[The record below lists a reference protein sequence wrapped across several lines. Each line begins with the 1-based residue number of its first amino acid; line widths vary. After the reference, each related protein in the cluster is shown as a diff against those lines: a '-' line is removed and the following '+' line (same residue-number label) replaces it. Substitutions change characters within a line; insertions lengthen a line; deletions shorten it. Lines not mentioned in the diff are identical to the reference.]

1 MNTIAS
7 ENTFP
12 SFSET
17 IWPRTNVWREIVIAL
32 LGSWL
37 IALTAQVVIPL
48 VPVPITG
55 QTFGVL
61 LISALLGRKRSVRSI
76 IAYLAQGS
84 VGFPFFAGATSG
96 IAKLLG
102 PTGGY
107 LFGFFLAA
115 YIVGWLSEKGWDRRF
130 ISTIGSMIIGNLII
144 YICGL
149 TWLSYFIGLNAG
161 LSAGLYPFIFGDI
174 LKILLA
180 AFILPYLWSWRAN
193 TTQTTLERGD

>member
-1 MNTIAS
+1 MNITAG

-17 IWPRTNVWREIVIAL
+17 VWPRTNVWREVVIVL

-48 VPVPITG
+48 VPVPVTG

-61 LISALLGRKRSVRSI
+61 LISALLGRKRGVWTI
-76 IAYLAQGS
+76 LTYLAQGAA
-84 VGFPFFAGATSG
+84 GLPFFAGATGG

-107 LFGFFLAA
+107 LFGFIFAA
-115 YIVGWLSEKGWDRRF
+115 YVVGWLSEKGWDRRF
-130 ISTIGSMIIGNLII
+130 FSTIGSMIFGNLVI
-144 YICGL
+144 YACGV
-149 TWLSYFIGLNAG
+149 TWLSYFIGWNAS
-161 LSAGLYPFIFGDI
+161 LSAGLYPFIYGDI
-174 LKILLA
+174 LKIFLA
-180 AFILPYLWSWRAN
+180 ALILPYLWVGKN
-193 TTQTTLERGD
+193 KKKK

>member
-7 ENTFP
+7 ENTFR

-17 IWPRTNVWREIVIAL
+17 IWPRTNAWREAAIIL

-48 VPVPITG
+48 VPVPVTG

-61 LISALLGRKRSVRSI
+61 LISALLGRKRGVWTVLS
-76 IAYLAQGS
+76 YLTQGAM
-84 VGFPFFAGATSG
+84 GLPFFAGATGG
-96 IAKLLG
+96 IAKLVG

-107 LFGFFLAA
+107 LFGFILAA
-115 YIVGWLSEKGWDRRF
+115 YVVGWLSEKGWDRRF
-130 ISTIGSMIIGNLII
+130 FSTIASMTIGNLVI
-144 YICGL
+144 YAFGV
-149 TWLSYFIGLNAG
+149 TWLSYFIGLNAS
-161 LSAGLYPFIFGDI
+161 LSAGLFPFIYGDI

-180 AFILPYLWSWRAN
+180 AFILPYLWIGKN
-193 TTQTTLERGD
+193 KKKI